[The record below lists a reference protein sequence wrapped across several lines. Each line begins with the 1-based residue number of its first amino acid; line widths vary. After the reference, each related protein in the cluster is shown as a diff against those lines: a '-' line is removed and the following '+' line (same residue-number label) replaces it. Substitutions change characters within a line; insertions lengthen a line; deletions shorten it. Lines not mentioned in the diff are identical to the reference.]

1 MTAIECARTVK
12 ENGCH
17 LLRQRKGEP
26 LQYDC
31 KPAFTGNKHGWFY
44 LDSFS
49 ASAIVA
55 VYDALN
61 ETNRVKFERMRIDK
75 MASLAFRFVK

>member
-1 MTAIECARTVK
+1 
-12 ENGCH
+12 
-17 LLRQRKGEP
+17 LRQRKDDP

-31 KPAFTGNKHGWFY
+31 KPAFTGNKRGWFY

-49 ASAIVA
+49 ASAITQ

-61 ETNRVKFERMRIDK
+61 EENKAKFAKLRIDK
-75 MASLAFRFVK
+75 MAGLAFRFVK